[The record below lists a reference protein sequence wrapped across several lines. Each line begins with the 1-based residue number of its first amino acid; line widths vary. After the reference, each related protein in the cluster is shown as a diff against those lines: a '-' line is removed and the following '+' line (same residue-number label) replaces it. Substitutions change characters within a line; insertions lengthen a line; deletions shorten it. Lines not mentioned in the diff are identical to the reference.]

1 MKKKA
6 DLSLLTKEQK
16 SKLTRDYE
24 KYPLCN
30 TEKLIEKD
38 LYFLYITLNKSKEQT
53 ARCLG
58 CCAWTVSKYLKL
70 YNIQKSK
77 QKILECHKKT
87 CMERYGVP
95 FSCQNKQV
103 QQKRKQTNI
112 EKYGNPCCFSN
123 NSIRQKIKTTILKK
137 YGVDNVFKSE
147 DIKQQ
152 IKEKNLEKYG
162 CEHFCNSKFYNK
174 DQAMLKRDKTNLEK
188 YGTKNPITLEEFEN
202 KRQQTCLKR
211 YGVHNPIQTKQVQQ
225 KRKLHINDIIN
236 KTYETKKKNK
246 SFGKSATEDYI
257 YVCLCEM
264 FGENNVERQYV
275 SAVYPFPCDFYV
287 RTENL
292 YIEYQGWWSHGR
304 MPFDSNNKTHIK
316 TLNTWKERSQDLTKT
331 KKRNS
336 LYKEAIKTWT
346 IKDPLKRKIAKENNL
361 NWIEFF
367 NKKQFEE
374 WYKKN
379 ERR

>member
-16 SKLTRDYE
+16 SKLTRDYQ
-24 KYPLCN
+24 KYPFQN
-30 TEKLIEKD
+30 GEKLNKQDLFYIYIE
-38 LYFLYITLNKSKEQT
+38 LNNSMVITAN
-53 ARCLG
+53 CFG
-58 CCAWTVSKYLKL
+58 CSTDTIKKYLRL
-70 YNIQKSK
+70 YKIQKS
-77 QKILECHKKT
+77 
-87 CMERYGVP
+87 
-95 FSCQNKQV
+95 
-103 QQKRKQTNI
+103 QQR
-112 EKYGNPCCFSN
+112 
-123 NSIRQKIKTTILKK
+123 IRQCAKNTCIKKF
-137 YGVDNVFKSE
+137 GVDNVFKSE
-147 DIKQQ
+147 NIKQQ
-152 IKEKNLEKYG
+152 IKQKNLEKYG
-162 CEHFCNSKFYNK
+162 SEHFCSSKFYNK
-174 DQAMLKRDKTNLEK
+174 DQAMAKRDKTNLEK
-188 YGTKNPITLEEFEN
+188 YGTKNPITLQEFEN

-304 MPFDSNNKTHIK
+304 MPFDSNNTIHIK
-316 TLNTWKERSQDLTKT
+316 ILNLWEERSQDLTKT

-374 WYKKN
+374 WYKKKGDKM
-379 ERR
+379 

>member
-6 DLSLLTKEQK
+6 DLSILTKEQK
-16 SKLTRDYE
+16 SNLTRDYE
-24 KYPLCN
+24 KYPLSN

-87 CMERYGVP
+87 CME
-95 FSCQNKQV
+95 
-103 QQKRKQTNI
+103 
-112 EKYGNPCCFSN
+112 
-123 NSIRQKIKTTILKK
+123 K
-137 YGVDNVFKSE
+137 YGVDNVFKNE

-162 CEHFCNSKFYNK
+162 SEHFCSSKFYNK
-174 DQAMLKRDKTNLEK
+174 DQAMAKRDKTNLQK
-188 YGTKNPITLEEFEN
+188 YGTKNPITLQEFEN
-202 KRQQTCLKR
+202 KRQQTCLER

-225 KRKLHINDIIN
+225 QRSSHINDIVN
-236 KTYETKKKNK
+236 KSYETKKKNK

-257 YVCLCEM
+257 YVCLCRM
-264 FGENNVERQYV
+264 FGESNVERQYV
-275 SAVYPFPCDFYV
+275 SIVYPFPCDFYV
-287 RTENL
+287 KTENL

-304 MPFDSNNKTHIK
+304 VPFDSNNKIHIE
-316 TLNTWKERSQDLTKT
+316 TLNIWKERSQDPTKT

-346 IKDPLKRKIAKENNL
+346 IKDPLKRKTAKENNL

-374 WYKKN
+374 WYKKTKGDKM
-379 ERR
+379 